1 MYQFWAALKY
11 TRWFCIN
18 TRKLATN
25 RAIYP
30 RLAKYTRRFSTI
42 PGKSGKRPVEKTERR
57 VGGGGKRETRDGTSG
72 RFGAFGAA
80 DRGAGVSRLATEVG
94 LVVSQM
100 LLKFLETNGFDW
112 I

>member
-1 MYQFWAALKY
+1 LGAGG
-11 TRWFCIN
+11 R
-18 TRKLATN
+18 
-25 RAIYP
+25 
-30 RLAKYTRRFSTI
+30 
-42 PGKSGKRPVEKTERR
+42 ERR
-57 VGGGGKRETRDGTSG
+57 ETEQGG

-80 DRGAGVSRLATEVG
+80 DRGVGVSRLATEVG

>member
-1 MYQFWAALKY
+1 
-11 TRWFCIN
+11 
-18 TRKLATN
+18 
-25 RAIYP
+25 
-30 RLAKYTRRFSTI
+30 
-42 PGKSGKRPVEKTERR
+42 VEKTEKGR
-57 VGGGGKRETRDGTSG
+57 VGSGGKRETRDGTSG

>member
-1 MYQFWAALKY
+1 LGGGE
-11 TRWFCIN
+11 R
-18 TRKLATN
+18 
-25 RAIYP
+25 
-30 RLAKYTRRFSTI
+30 
-42 PGKSGKRPVEKTERR
+42 ERR
-57 VGGGGKRETRDGTSG
+57 ETEPSG
-72 RFGAFGAA
+72 RFGALGAA

>member
-1 MYQFWAALKY
+1 MVLYKY
-11 TRWFCIN
+11 PESGDKPSTLPEVSN
-18 TRKLATN
+18 
-25 RAIYP
+25 IYP
-30 RLAKYTRRFSTI
+30 TVLYHPREKRQEN
-42 PGKSGKRPVEKTERR
+42 SGEDGEASW
-57 VGGGGKRETRDGTSG
+57 GGGGKRETRDGTSG

-94 LVVSQM
+94 LVVSQL

>member
-1 MYQFWAALKY
+1 MLYPESGDKPSTLPEEP
-11 TRWFCIN
+11 N
-18 TRKLATN
+18 
-25 RAIYP
+25 IYP
-30 RLAKYTRRFSTI
+30 KVLYYPRETRQETT
-42 PGKSGKRPVEKTERR
+42 GEDGEVR